1 MFGWSYPE
9 AQIGSWISYDTEI
22 QKNPEDAGCECMQ
35 DTDQEQPTV
44 QLEMS
49 NDHIPILERMW
60 KDIIANEFS
69 HRYTWESQIS
79 KVVSKLVRHANHRDR
94 ETDGTIHWKFMLLK
108 LLITFRKDMEAM
120 NSLTGI
126 GSIIFGKEATN
137 QIPVLSEFLQ

>member
-1 MFGWSYPE
+1 MIGWSYPE
-9 AQIGSWISYDTEI
+9 AQIGSWISHDTEI
-22 QKNPEDAGCECMQ
+22 QKNPEEADYECMQ

-60 KDIIANEFS
+60 KDVIANEFS

-79 KVVSKLVRHANHRDR
+79 NFVSKLVRHENHRDR
-94 ETDGTIHWKFMLLK
+94 ETDGTIDWKLMLLK
-108 LLITFRKDMEAM
+108 LIITFRRDMAAM

-137 QIPVLSEFLQ
+137 QIAVSSEFLQ

>member
-22 QKNPEDAGCECMQ
+22 HKNPEETDHECMQ

-44 QLEMS
+44 QFEMS

-60 KDIIANEFS
+60 KDVIANEFS
-69 HRYTWESQIS
+69 HRDTWESQIS
-79 KVVSKLVRHANHRDR
+79 KVVSKSVRHENHRDR
-94 ETDGTIHWKFMLLK
+94 ETDGTIDWKLMLLK
-108 LLITFRKDMEAM
+108 LIITFRRDMEAM

-137 QIPVLSEFLQ
+137 QIPVLSEFSQ